1 MNLVW
6 KLLRRHISL
15 PQLAGFFLANLLGM
29 LIVLLSLQ
37 FYRDV
42 KPIFS
47 EEDGV
52 IRPDYLILSKRI
64 SALNTIGLGSVSTF
78 SQKEMDELASQ
89 PFAKRVGA
97 FTASQYKVSCSLG
110 IEGVAQLGTE
120 MFFESVPDAF
130 VDACPEKWHFSEGDD
145 FVPIIV
151 PKTYLA
157 IYNFGFA
164 QSQNLPKI
172 SESIVGL
179 VEMTISMRG
188 GGRNEFIKGR
198 VIGFS
203 TRLNTILAPESF
215 IRWSNERYAPD
226 ADTEPSRIILEV
238 SNPADDAIV
247 NYLNGKGYEMEDDK
261 LDAGRMTFFLRLVSA
276 IVMLVGLLISLLSF
290 YILMLSIYLLVEK
303 NTEKMRTLLLI
314 GHSPSRVA
322 LPYQLLAVGM
332 NAAVLLLAI
341 GGLFVVR
348 STYMPKLVAVFPQM
362 EEGSVV
368 ASILPAILL
377 GLALFALISLANA
390 VIIRRRINLIW
401 QNKE

>member
-1 MNLVW
+1 MKLVW

-15 PQLAGFFLANLLGM
+15 PQFAGFFFANLLGM

-47 EEDGV
+47 EDDGF
-52 IRPDYLILSKRI
+52 IRPDFLILSKRI
-64 SALNTIGLGSVSTF
+64 STLNTIGLGSVNTF
-78 SQKEMDELASQ
+78 SDREIDELNAQ
-89 PFAKRVGA
+89 HFAKKVGV
-97 FTASQYKVSCSLG
+97 FTASQYKVSCSMG
-110 IEGVAQLGTE
+110 IEGVAQIGTE

-130 VDACPEKWHFSEGDD
+130 VDVDLKKWHFSEGDD

-172 SESIVGL
+172 SEGVVGM
-179 VEMTISMRG
+179 VEMTILMRG
-188 GGRNEFIKGR
+188 NGLNEYIKGR

-226 ADTEPSRIILEV
+226 SDKEPSRIILEV
-238 SNPADDAIV
+238 NNPADDAIV
-247 NYLNGKGYEMEDDK
+247 NYINEKGYEMEDDK
-261 LDAGRMTFFLRLVSA
+261 LDAGRMTFFLRLVSG

-303 NTEKMRTLLLI
+303 NTEKIRTLLLI
-314 GHSPSRVA
+314 GYSPSKVA
-322 LPYQLLAVGM
+322 MPYQLLTIGM
-332 NAAVLLLAI
+332 NAAVLMLAI
-341 GGLFVVR
+341 CGLIIVR
-348 STYMPKLVAVFPQM
+348 SLYMQRLLTVFPQM
-362 EEGSVV
+362 QGG
-368 ASILPAILL
+368 SILSAILL
-377 GLALFALISLANA
+377 GLVLFVIVSLVN
-390 VIIRRRINLIW
+390 VIIIRHRINQIW
-401 QNKE
+401 KN

>member
-1 MNLVW
+1 MILVW

-15 PQLAGFFLANLLGM
+15 PQLAGFFFANLLGM
-29 LIVLLSLQ
+29 IIVLLSLQ

-47 EEDGV
+47 EDDGF

-64 SALNTIGLGSVSTF
+64 SALNTIGLGSVTTF
-78 SQKEMDELASQ
+78 SEKEMNDLASQ

-97 FTASQYKVSCSLG
+97 FTATQYKVACSMG
-110 IEGVAQLGTE
+110 INGVAQLGTDL
-120 MFFESVPDAF
+120 FFESVPDAF
-130 VDACPEKWHFSEGDD
+130 VDVDLEKWHFAEGDD
-145 FVPIIV
+145 IVPIIL
-151 PKTYLA
+151 PRTYLA

-172 SESIVGL
+172 SEGVVGM
-179 VEMTISMRG
+179 VEMMIVMRG
-188 GGRNEFIKGR
+188 NGLQEQIKGK

-215 IRWSNERYAPD
+215 IRWSNARYAPN
-226 ADTEPSRIILEV
+226 AETEPSRIILEV

-247 NYLNGKGYEMEDDK
+247 HYINEKGYEMEDDK
-261 LDAGRMTFFLRLVSA
+261 LDAGRLTFFLRIVA
-276 IVMLVGLLISLLSF
+276 GIVMLVGLLISLLSF

-314 GHSPSRVA
+314 GYSPARVA
-322 LPYQLLAVGM
+322 LPYQLLTIGM

-341 GGLFVVR
+341 IVLCLLR
-348 STYMPKLVAVFPQM
+348 SLYMQRLWSVFPQM
-362 EEGSVV
+362 QDG
-368 ASILPAILL
+368 SILPAILL
-377 GLALFALISLANA
+377 GIALFAIVSFANA
-390 VIIRRRINLIW
+390 WVIRRRINTIW
-401 QNKE
+401 NNKG

>member
-1 MNLVW
+1 MKLVW

-15 PQLAGFFLANLLGM
+15 PQFAGFFFANLLGM

-37 FYRDV
+37 VYRDV

-47 EEDGV
+47 EEDGF

-64 SALNTIGLGSVSTF
+64 SALNAIGLGSVNTF
-78 SQKEMDELASQ
+78 SEREIRELESQ

-97 FTASQYKVSCSLG
+97 FTASKYKVSCSMG
-110 IEGVAQLGTE
+110 IDGVAQIGTE

-130 VDACPEKWHFSEGDD
+130 VDVDLKKWHFSEGDD

-164 QSQNLPKI
+164 QSQNLPKL
-172 SESIVGL
+172 SEGVVGM
-179 VEMTISMRG
+179 VEMTIAMRG
-188 GGRNEFIKGR
+188 NGRNEYIKGR

-215 IRWSNERYAPD
+215 IRWSNERYAPE
-226 ADTEPSRIILEV
+226 AEVEPSRIILEV

-247 NYLNGKGYEMEDDK
+247 NYINGKGYEMEDDK
-261 LDAGRMTFFLRLVSA
+261 LDAGRMTFFLRLVSG

-314 GHSPSRVA
+314 GYSPARVA
-322 LPYQLLAVGM
+322 LPYQLLTIGM
-332 NAAVLLLAI
+332 NAAVLLITACMLCW
-341 GGLFVVR
+341 LR
-348 STYMPKLVAVFPQM
+348 TLYLQRLHAVFPQM
-362 EEGSVV
+362 TAGSVW
-368 ASILPAILL
+368 AALLL
-377 GLALFALISLANA
+377 GVALFVIISLANA
-390 VIIRRRINLIW
+390 LIIRRRINRIW
-401 QNKE
+401 NNKS

>member
-1 MNLVW
+1 MRLVW

-29 LIVLLSLQ
+29 VIVLMSLQ

-47 EEDGV
+47 EEDGF

-64 SALNTIGLGSVSTF
+64 SSLGAIGLGSTNTF
-78 SQKEMDELASQ
+78 SQRDIDELTSQ

-97 FTASQYKVSCSLG
+97 FTASQYKVSCSMG
-110 IEGVAQLGTE
+110 IEGLAQIGTE

-130 VDACPEKWHFSEGDD
+130 VDVDLTKWHFSPEDEV
-145 FVPIIV
+145 VPIIL

-164 QSQNLPKI
+164 QSQNLPKL
-172 SESIVGL
+172 SEGVIGM

-188 GGRNEFIKGR
+188 NGLNEYIKGR

-203 TRLNTILAPESF
+203 SRLNTILAPESF
-215 IRWSNERYAPD
+215 VRWSNERYAPD
-226 ADTEPSRIILEV
+226 AEDEPSRIILEV

-247 NYLNGKGYEMEDDK
+247 HYINEKGYEMEDDK
-261 LDAGRMTFFLRLVSA
+261 LDAGRMTFFLRLVA
-276 IVMLVGLLISLLSF
+276 GIVMLVGLLISLLSF

-314 GHSPSRVA
+314 GYSPAKVA
-322 LPYQLLAVGM
+322 LPYQLLTIGM
-332 NAAVLLLAI
+332 NAAVLLLAV
-341 GGLFVVR
+341 GGLCILR
-348 STYMPKLVAVFPQM
+348 SLYMQRLWSVFPQIS
-362 EEGSVV
+362 EE
-368 ASILPAILL
+368 SILPAIVL
-377 GLALFALISLANA
+377 GFVLFVIVSLANA
-390 VIIRRRINLIW
+390 AIIRRRINIIW
-401 QNKE
+401 KN

>member
-1 MNLVW
+1 MKLVW

-15 PQLAGFFLANLLGM
+15 PQFAGFFFANLLGM

-47 EEDGV
+47 EDDGF
-52 IRPDYLILSKRI
+52 IRPDFLILSKRI
-64 SALNTIGLGSVSTF
+64 STLNTIGLGSVNTF
-78 SQKEMDELASQ
+78 SDREIDELKSQ
-89 PFAKRVGA
+89 PFAKNVGA
-97 FTASQYKVSCSLG
+97 FTASQYKVSCSMG
-110 IEGVAQLGTE
+110 IEGVAQIGTE

-130 VDACPEKWHFSEGDD
+130 VDVDLKKWHFSEGDD

-172 SESIVGL
+172 SEGVVGM

-188 GGRNEFIKGR
+188 NGLNEYIKGR

-203 TRLNTILAPESF
+203 TRLNTILAPENF

-226 ADTEPSRIILEV
+226 SDKEPSRIILEV
-238 SNPADDAIV
+238 NNPADDAIV
-247 NYLNGKGYEMEDDK
+247 NYINDKGYEMEDDK
-261 LDAGRMTFFLRLVSA
+261 LDAGRMTFFLRLVSG

-303 NTEKMRTLLLI
+303 NASKLENLLLI
-314 GHSPSRVA
+314 GYSPAKVA
-322 LPYQLLAVGM
+322 MPYQLLTIGM
-332 NAAVLLLAI
+332 NAAVLILAI
-341 GGLFVVR
+341 CGLVIVR
-348 STYMPKLVAVFPQM
+348 SLYMQKLLTVFPQM
-362 EEGSVV
+362 QCG
-368 ASILPAILL
+368 SILSAILL
-377 GLALFALISLANA
+377 GLVLFVIVSLVN
-390 VIIRRRINLIW
+390 VIIIRHRINQIW
-401 QNKE
+401 KN

>member
-1 MNLVW
+1 MRLVW

-42 KPIFS
+42 KPILS
-47 EEDGV
+47 ADDGF

-64 SALNTIGLGSVSTF
+64 SALSNIGFGSVSTF
-78 SQKEMDELASQ
+78 SEREISDLAAQ
-89 PFAKRVGA
+89 PFAKSVGA
-97 FTASQYKVSCSLG
+97 FTASRYKVSCSVG
-110 IEGVAQLGTE
+110 INGVAQMGTE

-130 VDACPEKWHFSEGDD
+130 VDVDLRDWHYAEGDD
-145 FVPIIV
+145 VVPIIV

-164 QSQNLPKI
+164 QSQNLPKL
-172 SESIVGL
+172 SEGIVGL
-179 VEMTISMRG
+179 VEMTIAMRG
-188 GGRNEFIKGR
+188 NGRNEFIKGR

-215 IRWSNERYAPD
+215 IRWSNERYAPE
-226 ADTEPSRIILEV
+226 ADTEPSRIILQV
-238 SNPADDAIV
+238 NNPADDRIV
-247 NYLNGKGYEMEDDK
+247 NYLNDKGYEMEDDK
-261 LDAGRMTFFLRLVSA
+261 LDAGRLTFFLRLVSG

-314 GHSPSRVA
+314 GYSPSRVA
-322 LPYQLLAVGM
+322 LPYQLLTAGM
-332 NAAVLLLAI
+332 NVAVLLLAI
-341 GGLFVVR
+341 VGLVCLRAFYIAR
-348 STYMPKLVAVFPQM
+348 LRAVFPQM
-362 EEGSVV
+362 EDAG
-368 ASILPAILL
+368 LLLAILL
-377 GLALFALISLANA
+377 GVALCLVVSIVNA
-390 VIIRRRINLIW
+390 IIIRHRINQIW
-401 QNKE
+401 RN

>member
-1 MNLVW
+1 MRLVW

-15 PQLAGFFLANLLGM
+15 PQFAGFFFANLLGM
-29 LIVLLSLQ
+29 VIVLLSLQ

-47 EEDGV
+47 EEDGF

-64 SALNTIGLGSVSTF
+64 STLSSIGLGSAGTF
-78 SQKEMDELASQ
+78 PEAEMKELESQS
-89 PFAKRVGA
+89 FAKRVGA
-97 FTASQYKVSCSLG
+97 FTASQYKVSCSMG
-110 IEGVAQLGTE
+110 IDGVAQIGTE

-130 VDACPEKWHFSEGDD
+130 VDVDLGKWHFNEGDE
-145 FVPIIV
+145 FVPIIL

-164 QSQNLPKI
+164 QSQNLPKL
-172 SESIVGL
+172 SEGVVGM

-188 GGRNEFIKGR
+188 NGLNEFIKGR

-215 IRWSNERYAPD
+215 IRWSNARYAPD
-226 ADTEPSRIILEV
+226 EAVEPSRIILEV

-247 NYLNGKGYEMEDDK
+247 EYINRKGYEMEDDK
-261 LDAGRMTFFLRLVSA
+261 LDAGRMTFFLRLASG

-314 GHSPSRVA
+314 GYSPARVA
-322 LPYQLLAVGM
+322 MPYQLLTIGM
-332 NAAVLLLAI
+332 NAMLLFIAAGVLWYIRTLYLQR
-341 GGLFVVR
+341 LH
-348 STYMPKLVAVFPQM
+348 AVFPQM
-362 EEGSVV
+362 AES
-368 ASILPAILL
+368 SILPSLML
-377 GLALFALISLANA
+377 GVVLFLVVSLANA
-390 VIIRRRINLIW
+390 IIIRHRINIIW
-401 QNKE
+401 KN

>member
-1 MNLVW
+1 MRLVW

-29 LIVLLSLQ
+29 VIVLMSLQ

-47 EEDGV
+47 EEDGF

-64 SALNTIGLGSVSTF
+64 SSLGAIGLGSTNTF
-78 SQKEMDELASQ
+78 SQRDIDELASQ

-97 FTASQYKVSCSLG
+97 FTASQYKVSCSMG
-110 IEGVAQLGTE
+110 IEGLAQIGTE

-130 VDACPEKWHFSEGDD
+130 VDVDLTKWHFSPEVGV
-145 FVPIIV
+145 VPIIL

-164 QSQNLPKI
+164 QSQNLPKL
-172 SESIVGL
+172 SEGVIGM

-188 GGRNEFIKGR
+188 NGLNEYIKGR

-203 TRLNTILAPESF
+203 SRLNTILAPESF
-215 IRWSNERYAPD
+215 VRWSNERYAPD
-226 ADTEPSRIILEV
+226 AEDEPSRIILEV

-247 NYLNGKGYEMEDDK
+247 HYINEKGYEMEDDK
-261 LDAGRMTFFLRLVSA
+261 LDAGRMTFFLRLVA
-276 IVMLVGLLISLLSF
+276 GIVMLVGLLISLLSF

-314 GHSPSRVA
+314 GYSPAKVA
-322 LPYQLLAVGM
+322 LPYQLLTIGM
-332 NAAVLLLAI
+332 NAAVLLLAV
-341 GGLFVVR
+341 GGLCILR
-348 STYMPKLVAVFPQM
+348 SLYMQRLWSVFPQIS
-362 EEGSVV
+362 EE
-368 ASILPAILL
+368 SILPAIVL
-377 GLALFALISLANA
+377 GFMLFVIVSLANA
-390 VIIRRRINLIW
+390 AIIRRRINIIW
-401 QNKE
+401 KN

>member
-42 KPIFS
+42 KPVFS
-47 EEDGV
+47 EEDGF

-78 SQKEMDELASQ
+78 SEREMNELASQ

-97 FTASQYKVSCSLG
+97 FTASQYKVSCSMG
-110 IEGVAQLGTE
+110 INGVAQLGTE

-130 VDACPEKWHFSEGDD
+130 VDVDLKKWHFSEGDD
-145 FVPIIV
+145 VVPIIL

-172 SESIVGL
+172 SENIVGL
-179 VEMTISMRG
+179 VEMTIAMRG
-188 GGRNEFIKGR
+188 NGRNEFIKGR

-215 IRWSNERYAPD
+215 IKWSNERYAPE
-226 ADTEPSRIILEV
+226 AETEPSRIILEV
-238 SNPADDAIV
+238 KNPADDAIV
-247 NYLNGKGYEMEDDK
+247 NYLNEKGYEMEDDK
-261 LDAGRMTFFLRLVSA
+261 LDAGRMTFFLRLVSG

-303 NTEKMRTLLLI
+303 NSDKMRTLLLI
-314 GHSPSRVA
+314 GYSPARVA
-322 LPYQLLAVGM
+322 LPYQLLTIGI
-332 NAAVLLLAI
+332 NAAVLLIATCVLCW
-341 GGLFVVR
+341 LR
-348 STYMPKLVAVFPQM
+348 TLYLQRLQAVFPQM
-362 EEGSVV
+362 TAGS
-368 ASILPAILL
+368 IWPAILL
-377 GLALFALISLANA
+377 GLALFAIISLANA
-390 VIIRRRINLIW
+390 IIIRRRINRIW
-401 QNKE
+401 NNKD

>member
-1 MNLVW
+1 MRLVW

-29 LIVLLSLQ
+29 VIVLMSLQ

-47 EEDGV
+47 EEDGF

-64 SALNTIGLGSVSTF
+64 SSLGAIGLGSTNTF
-78 SQKEMDELASQ
+78 SQRDIDELASQ

-97 FTASQYKVSCSLG
+97 FTASQYKVSCSMG
-110 IEGVAQLGTE
+110 IEGLAQIGTE

-130 VDACPEKWHFSEGDD
+130 VDVDLTKWHFSPEDEV
-145 FVPIIV
+145 VPIIL

-164 QSQNLPKI
+164 QSQNLPKL
-172 SESIVGL
+172 SEGVIGM

-188 GGRNEFIKGR
+188 NGLNEYIKGR

-203 TRLNTILAPESF
+203 SRLNTILAPESF
-215 IRWSNERYAPD
+215 VRWSNERYAPD
-226 ADTEPSRIILEV
+226 AEDEPSRIILEV

-247 NYLNGKGYEMEDDK
+247 HYINEKGYEMEDDK
-261 LDAGRMTFFLRLVSA
+261 LDAGRMTFFLRLVA
-276 IVMLVGLLISLLSF
+276 GIVMLVGLLISLLSF

-314 GHSPSRVA
+314 GYSPAKVA
-322 LPYQLLAVGM
+322 LPYQLLTIGM
-332 NAAVLLLAI
+332 NAAVLLLAV
-341 GGLFVVR
+341 GGLCILR
-348 STYMPKLVAVFPQM
+348 SLYMQRLWSVFPQIS
-362 EEGSVV
+362 EE
-368 ASILPAILL
+368 SILPAIVL
-377 GLALFALISLANA
+377 GFMLFVIVSLANA
-390 VIIRRRINLIW
+390 AIIRRRINIIW
-401 QNKE
+401 KN

>member
-1 MNLVW
+1 MKLVW

-47 EEDGV
+47 EEDGF

-64 SALNTIGLGSVSTF
+64 STLNTIGLGTVSTF
-78 SQKEMDELASQ
+78 SEKEMNELASQ
-89 PFAKRVGA
+89 SFAKRVGA
-97 FTASQYKVSCSLG
+97 FTASQYKVACSMG
-110 IEGVAQLGTE
+110 IDGVAQLGTE

-130 VDACPEKWHFSEGDD
+130 VDVDSKEWHFSEGDEM
-145 FVPIIV
+145 VPIIL
-151 PKTYLA
+151 PRTYLA

-172 SESIVGL
+172 SESVVGL

-188 GGRNEFIKGR
+188 NGKNEYIKGR

-203 TRLNTILAPESF
+203 TRLNTILVPESF
-215 IRWSNERYAPD
+215 IRWSNARYAPE
-226 ADTEPSRIILEV
+226 AETEPSRIILEV
-238 SNPADDAIV
+238 SNPADDSIV
-247 NYLNGKGYEMEDDK
+247 NYINEKAYELEDDK
-261 LDAGRMTFFLRLVSA
+261 LDAGRMTFFLRLVSG

-303 NTEKMRTLLLI
+303 NSDKMRTLLLI
-314 GHSPSRVA
+314 GYSPARVA
-322 LPYQLLAVGM
+322 LPYQMLTIGINL
-332 NAAVLLLAI
+332 AVLLLAI
-341 GGLFVVR
+341 IILIILR
-348 STYMPKLVAVFPQM
+348 SWYLQMLATVFPKMQ
-362 EEGSVV
+362 GG
-368 ASILPAILL
+368 SILPAILL
-377 GLALFALISLANA
+377 GIGLFVIVSIANCI
-390 VIIRRRINLIW
+390 VVRRRINRIW
-401 QNKE
+401 NNKD

>member
-42 KPIFS
+42 KPVFS
-47 EEDGV
+47 EEDGF
-52 IRPDYLILSKRI
+52 IRPDFLILSKRI
-64 SALNTIGLGSVSTF
+64 SALGTIGLGSVSTF
-78 SQKEMDELASQ
+78 SEKEMNELASQ

-97 FTASQYKVSCSLG
+97 FTASQYKVSCSMG
-110 IEGVAQLGTE
+110 IDGVAQLGTE

-130 VDACPEKWHFSEGDD
+130 VDADLQKWHFNEGDEV
-145 FVPIIV
+145 VPIIL
-151 PKTYLA
+151 PRTYLA

-172 SESIVGL
+172 SESVVGL
-179 VEMTISMRG
+179 VEMVISMRG
-188 GGRNEFIKGR
+188 NGRNEFIRGK

-226 ADTEPSRIILEV
+226 ADAEPSRIILEV
-238 SNPADDAIV
+238 GNPADDAIV
-247 NYLNGKGYEMEDDK
+247 NYINGKGYEMEDDK
-261 LDAGRMTFFLRLVSA
+261 LDAGRMTFFLRLVSG
-276 IVMLVGLLISLLSF
+276 IVMTVGLLISLLSF

-303 NTEKMRTLLLI
+303 NSDKMRTLLLI
-314 GHSPSRVA
+314 GYSRGRVA
-322 LPYQLLAVGM
+322 LPYQMLTVGINLLVFLLAIIALVCLRMQYMQMLATVFPKMQGGGILP
-332 NAAVLLLAI
+332 AVLL
-341 GGLFVVR
+341 GLLLFIIVSIANCIVV
-348 STYMPKLVAVFPQM
+348 
-362 EEGSVV
+362 
-368 ASILPAILL
+368 
-377 GLALFALISLANA
+377 
-390 VIIRRRINLIW
+390 RRRINGIW
-401 QNKE
+401 NNKES

>member
-1 MNLVW
+1 MKLVW

-42 KPIFS
+42 KPVFS
-47 EEDGV
+47 EEDGF

-78 SQKEMDELASQ
+78 SEKEMNELVSQ

-97 FTASQYKVSCSLG
+97 FTASQYKVGCSLG
-110 IEGVAQLGTE
+110 IDGVAQLGTE

-130 VDACPEKWHFSEGDD
+130 VDVDSKEWHFNEGDEV
-145 FVPIIV
+145 VPIIL
-151 PKTYLA
+151 PRTYLA

-172 SESIVGL
+172 SENIVSL
-179 VEMTISMRG
+179 VEMVISMRG
-188 GGRNEFIKGR
+188 NGRNEYIKGK

-203 TRLNTILAPESF
+203 TRLNTILVPESF
-215 IRWSNERYAPD
+215 IKWSNARYAPD
-226 ADTEPSRIILEV
+226 AETEPSRIILEV

-247 NYLNGKGYEMEDDK
+247 NYINEKGYEMEDDK
-261 LDAGRMTFFLRLVSA
+261 LDAGRMTFFLRLVSG

-303 NTEKMRTLLLI
+303 NSDKMRTLLLI
-314 GHSPSRVA
+314 GYSPARVA
-322 LPYQLLAVGM
+322 LPYQLLTIGI
-332 NAAVLLLAI
+332 NLLVLLLAI
-341 GGLFVVR
+341 IALVCLR
-348 STYMPKLVAVFPQM
+348 MQYMQMLATVFPKMQ
-362 EEGSVV
+362 GG
-368 ASILPAILL
+368 SILPAILL
-377 GLALFALISLANA
+377 GILLFVIVSIANCI
-390 VIIRRRINLIW
+390 VVRRRINKIW
-401 QNKE
+401 NNKG

>member
-1 MNLVW
+1 MRLVW

-15 PQLAGFFLANLLGM
+15 PQLAGFFFANLLGM
-29 LIVLLSLQ
+29 IIVLLSLQ

-47 EEDGV
+47 EDDGF

-64 SALNTIGLGSVSTF
+64 SALNTIGLGSVTTF
-78 SQKEMDELASQ
+78 SEKEMNDLASQ

-97 FTASQYKVSCSLG
+97 FTATQYKVACSMG
-110 IEGVAQLGTE
+110 INGVAQLGTDL
-120 MFFESVPDAF
+120 FFESVPDAF
-130 VDACPEKWHFSEGDD
+130 VDVDLEKWHFAEGDD
-145 FVPIIV
+145 IVPIIL
-151 PKTYLA
+151 PRTYLA

-172 SESIVGL
+172 SEGVVGM
-179 VEMTISMRG
+179 VEMMIVMRG
-188 GGRNEFIKGR
+188 NGLQEQIKGK

-215 IRWSNERYAPD
+215 IRWSNARYAPN
-226 ADTEPSRIILEV
+226 AETEPSRIILEV

-247 NYLNGKGYEMEDDK
+247 HYINEKGYEMEDDK
-261 LDAGRMTFFLRLVSA
+261 LDAGRLTFFLRLVA
-276 IVMLVGLLISLLSF
+276 GIVMLVGLLISLLSF

-314 GHSPSRVA
+314 GYSPARVA
-322 LPYQLLAVGM
+322 LPYQLLTIGM

-341 GGLFVVR
+341 IVLCLLR
-348 STYMPKLVAVFPQM
+348 SLYMQRLWSVFPQM
-362 EEGSVV
+362 QDGS
-368 ASILPAILL
+368 IMPAILL
-377 GLALFALISLANA
+377 GIALFAIVSLANA
-390 VIIRRRINLIW
+390 WVIRRRINIIW
-401 QNKE
+401 NNKG

>member
-1 MNLVW
+1 MRLVW

-15 PQLAGFFLANLLGM
+15 PQLAGFFFANLLGM

-47 EEDGV
+47 EEDGF

-78 SQKEMDELASQ
+78 SQKDMDDLKSQ

-97 FTASQYKVSCSLG
+97 FTASQYKVACSLG
-110 IEGVAQLGTE
+110 INGVAQFGTE

-130 VDACPEKWHFSEGDD
+130 VDVDLGKWHFAEGDD
-145 FVPIIV
+145 VVPIIL
-151 PKTYLA
+151 PRTYLA

-164 QSQNLPKI
+164 QSQNLPKV

-188 GGRNEFIKGR
+188 GGRHEYIKGR

-203 TRLNTILAPESF
+203 TRLNTILVPESF
-215 IRWSNERYAPD
+215 IRWSNARYAPE

-247 NYLNGKGYEMEDDK
+247 NYLNEKGYEMEDDK
-261 LDAGRMTFFLRLVSA
+261 LDAGRMTFFLRLTA
-276 IVMLVGLLISLLSF
+276 GIVMLVGLLISLLSF

-314 GHSPSRVA
+314 GYSPARVA
-322 LPYQLLAVGM
+322 LPYQLLTIGM
-332 NAAVLLLAI
+332 NAAVLMLAV
-341 GGLFVVR
+341 GGLCLLR
-348 STYMPKLVAVFPQM
+348 SLYMKQLWSVFPQM
-362 EEGSVV
+362 SDG
-368 ASILPAILL
+368 SILSAILL
-377 GLALFALISLANA
+377 GVILFAVVSIVNA
-390 VIIRRRINLIW
+390 LIIRRRINLIW
-401 QNKE
+401 KN

>member
-1 MNLVW
+1 MRLVW

-29 LIVLLSLQ
+29 VIVLMSLQ

-47 EEDGV
+47 EEDGF

-64 SALNTIGLGSVSTF
+64 SSLGAIGLGSTNTF
-78 SQKEMDELASQ
+78 SQRDIDELTSQ

-97 FTASQYKVSCSLG
+97 FTASQYKVSCSMG
-110 IEGVAQLGTE
+110 IEGLAQIGTE

-130 VDACPEKWHFSEGDD
+130 VDVDLTKWHFSPEDGV
-145 FVPIIV
+145 VPIIL

-164 QSQNLPKI
+164 QSQNLPKL
-172 SESIVGL
+172 SEGVIGM

-188 GGRNEFIKGR
+188 NGLNEYIKGR

-203 TRLNTILAPESF
+203 SRLNTILAPESF
-215 IRWSNERYAPD
+215 VRWSNERYAPD
-226 ADTEPSRIILEV
+226 AEDEPSRIILEV

-247 NYLNGKGYEMEDDK
+247 HYINEKGYEMEDDK
-261 LDAGRMTFFLRLVSA
+261 LDAGRMTFFLRLVA
-276 IVMLVGLLISLLSF
+276 GIVMLVGLLISLLSF

-314 GHSPSRVA
+314 GYSPAKVA
-322 LPYQLLAVGM
+322 LPYQLLTIGM
-332 NAAVLLLAI
+332 NAAVLLLAV
-341 GGLFVVR
+341 GGLCILR
-348 STYMPKLVAVFPQM
+348 SLYMQRLWSVFPQIS
-362 EEGSVV
+362 EE
-368 ASILPAILL
+368 SILPAIVL
-377 GLALFALISLANA
+377 GFMLFVIVSLANA
-390 VIIRRRINLIW
+390 AIIRRRINIIW
-401 QNKE
+401 KN